1 MRQQNLA
8 MPDED
13 GRLVALE
20 MVMKKRIKQ
29 KIVEQGKTMSRT
41 GMPEQYIQ
49 PQLNLATVM
58 DTNAQT

>member
-1 MRQQNLA
+1 

-41 GMPEQYIQ
+41 GMPEQYI
-49 PQLNLATVM
+49 
-58 DTNAQT
+58 